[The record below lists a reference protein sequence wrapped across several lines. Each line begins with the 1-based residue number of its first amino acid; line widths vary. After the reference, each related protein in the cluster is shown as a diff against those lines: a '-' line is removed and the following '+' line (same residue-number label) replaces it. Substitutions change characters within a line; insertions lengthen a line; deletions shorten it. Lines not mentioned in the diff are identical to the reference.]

1 MSVDL
6 EKFNKFK
13 AEAEELYKT
22 FGETNC
28 PYLGTKVGFNAKGLE
43 HIKFK
48 ARSVARSTQDQ
59 YVRFRLLKLAPDIV
73 RKSHTLQEYF
83 KTKKFES
90 LKIGSE
96 WEQKMVNITYYGF
109 VAIVA
114 DMRIKVVL
122 KQIDDGKI
130 FFWSIIPFW
139 KNEQKNT
146 PNINKKILHVGDL
159 EID

>member
-1 MSVDL
+1 
-6 EKFNKFK
+6 
-13 AEAEELYKT
+13 
-22 FGETNC
+22 
-28 PYLGTKVGFNAKGLE
+28 
-43 HIKFK
+43 
-48 ARSVARSTQDQ
+48 
-59 YVRFRLLKLAPDIV
+59 
-73 RKSHTLQEYF
+73 
-83 KTKKFES
+83 
-90 LKIGSE
+90 
-96 WEQKMVNITYYGF
+96 MVNITYYGF